1 MAKIDDIIDNEDV
14 EWVLLNKNNPHIVTD
29 DDSNLRCKTCDMDFT
44 NKAGAQT
51 HTSMAHNIKLDG
63 NPSKKKES
71 HEDKEIPVKKD
82 DNIVSDLIMHVNN
95 TDDAKSA
102 SKITKDP
109 ELMYMFY
116 MMKAKKLI
124 DPDWTLH
131 DFLRESAYFYA
142 DQNGISWYFGQD
154 LGIVSDGVRRN
165 AEIVK
170 ERWENWVE
178 E

>member
-1 MAKIDDIIDNEDV
+1 MAKKDDIIDESGM
-14 EWVLLNKNNPHIVTD
+14 EWVLFDENNPHIITNDVND
-29 DDSNLRCKTCDMDFT
+29 FKCKTC
-44 NKAGAQT
+44 NKPFKTKTGAIT
-51 HTSMAHNIKLDG
+51 HTSTKHNMNLDG
-63 NPSKKKES
+63 SPSVKANPEKEDSKN
-71 HEDKEIPVKKD
+71 IPLGD
-82 DNIVSDLIMHVNN
+82 TVSDLIMHVNN

-124 DPDWTLH
+124 DPEWTLH

-142 DQNGISWYFGQD
+142 DQNGISWHFGQD
-154 LGIVSDGVRRN
+154 LSIVNDGVRRN